1 MDAIVLA
8 NALVYTTPSSD
19 RSGVASKQRSWDK
32 FINSLDWG
40 NLTKGKKKMEVK
52 DMLSVFQKVGMVPI
66 LKKKKE

>member
-1 MDAIVLA
+1 MNAIVLA
-8 NALVYTTPSSD
+8 NALVYTSPSSD
-19 RSGVASKQRSWDK
+19 RGSVASKQRSWDK

-52 DMLSVFQKVGMVPI
+52 DVLSVFQKVGMVPI